1 MSKPLLSYIVVTFN
15 QEKYIREAVES
26 ALAQTYSPLEIIV
39 SDDKSSDRT
48 VEVVKEVIAAY
59 KGPHTVR
66 LNCNQEN
73 IGIGKSITKLVG
85 MCSGAMIIGQ
95 AGDDVALPERAET
108 IYQAWEASG
117 RKATSIF
124 SSYMTISGEGQE
136 LGVGGVRGDES
147 DVSKYRIQEG
157 SVFKFLFDKWPV
169 VVGCTHAWS
178 PELFKFF
185 GPLNSDLEDLVLSF
199 RSLSYGQML
208 YVHSPVLKYRRH
220 DSNVSFFAGWD
231 DTRSFEHREKR
242 LRWVN
247 EKTVGAYDNMIMDI
261 ETLFVNGKISETE
274 RASLRDEAVRVRA
287 KTATELRMMTGGF
300 FDKVSAVLGAVFR
313 GDLHCAIKSS
323 ARLMPRPIY
332 RRFYIYRARKNAPK
346 TATSA

>member
-1 MSKPLLSYIVVTFN
+1 MSRPLLSYIVVTFN

-26 ALAQTYSPLEIIV
+26 ALAQTYSPLEIII

-48 VEVVKEVIAAY
+48 VEIVKEVIAAY
-59 KGPHTVR
+59 KGPHFVR
-66 LNCNQEN
+66 LNCNEEN
-73 IGIGKSITKLVG
+73 IGIGKSITKLMG
-85 MCSGAMIIGQ
+85 MCRGELVVGQ
-95 AGDDVALPERAET
+95 AGDDLAMPERTET

-124 SSYMTISGEGQE
+124 TSYITITSDGKEV
-136 LGVGGVRGDES
+136 GVGGTRGEES
-147 DVSKYRIQEG
+147 NSAKYRKQEG

-178 PELFKFF
+178 PQLFKFF

-220 DSNVSFFAGWD
+220 DSNVSFFADWD

-242 LRWVN
+242 LLWVN
-247 EKTVGAYDNMIMDI
+247 KKTVDAYDNMLTDI
-261 ETLFVNGKISETE
+261 ETLFSNKKISEAE
-274 RASLRDEAVRVRA
+274 RKSLRDEAIRVRA
-287 KTATELRMMTGGF
+287 KIATELLMMTGNYL
-300 FDKVSAVLGAVFR
+300 DKIGAVVGAAFR
-313 GDLHCAIKSS
+313 GDIHCAAKSS
-323 ARLMPRPIY
+323 ARLMPLPMY
-332 RRFYIYRARKNAPK
+332 RWFYIYRAKRNARKQPN
-346 TATSA
+346 TV